1 MAIGTH
7 TPRDK
12 FDLLIAFVRRT
23 LRYWWLIG
31 IITFVGGVLAVV
43 FALMQK
49 PKYLSEAKIFYNE
62 RIQSSVLQG
71 REYGVNTK
79 NLGYHY
85 QEMLLSRTNMVKIIE
100 ALDLHAKTRAKQG
113 LDAAIEEFKKEAAF
127 KVRGIGMFHIS
138 YLSEDA
144 DLAQKVTSMMIDILL
159 AEDERVRREQAS
171 ATMNFLLEQKA
182 KINKEL
188 DKRQRELATF
198 INEHPEFAL
207 DTAAGGAST
216 PGASIRAQAQARNG
230 GQSAL
235 PLPDD
240 MDPRLHA
247 LERQRR
253 RIRDRLAT
261 PDNQAGTAPRKTPE
275 QIEAER
281 LVEEAD
287 RDLKRA
293 QRELED
299 RLARLQ
305 PAHPDVIRAQSEVAA
320 AQQRLQRART
330 QVPPAPPKAEP
341 VNRETL
347 QQELA
352 QIEREI
358 ASTKARI
365 RREQGEDVEIEGG
378 EAEAE
383 VVVEENWVV
392 ALETAY
398 ARHKQDVEE
407 QRKRLESTDASLSRA
422 EITAS
427 QQMAEQG
434 AVLTII
440 DPPNRPTMPQGKG
453 RAILAAA
460 GTAVFVM
467 LGTLLALALALIDDR
482 IYGAGDLERLAIAP
496 VAVVVPR
503 AGKGGLL
510 RRLFR
515 RG

>member
-12 FDLLIAFVRRT
+12 FDQLVAFVRRT

-31 IITFVGGVLAVV
+31 IITFAGGALAVM

-49 PKYLSEAKIFYNE
+49 PKYLSQAKVFYNE

-71 REYGVNTK
+71 RDYGVNTR
-79 NLGYHY
+79 NLGYQY
-85 QEMLLSRTNMVKIIE
+85 QEMLLSQTNMVQIIE
-100 ALDLHAKTRAKQG
+100 KLNLFKEVRDKRG
-113 LDAAIEEFKKEAAF
+113 VDAGIEEFKKQASF
-127 KVRGIGMFHIS
+127 KVRGVGMFNIS
-138 YLSEDA
+138 YVSQDA
-144 DLAQKVTSMMIDILL
+144 AEAQNVTAMMVDILL

-198 INEHPEFAL
+198 FSEHPEFAL

-216 PGASIRAQAQARNG
+216 PGASIRGQAQARNG
-230 GQSAL
+230 QGASM
-235 PLPDD
+235 PLPDNI
-240 MDPRLHA
+240 DPRLHA

-253 RIRDRLAT
+253 RIRDRLAA
-261 PDNQAGTAPRKTPE
+261 PDNQAGSAPRKTPE
-275 QIEAER
+275 QLDAER
-281 LVEEAD
+281 LVDEAD
-287 RDLKRA
+287 RDVRRA

-299 RLARLQ
+299 RQARLQ
-305 PAHPDVIRAQSEVAA
+305 PAHPDVIRAQSEVVA
-320 AQQRLQRART
+320 AQQRLQRAKM
-330 QVPPAPPKAEP
+330 QVPPPPPRAEP
-341 VNRETL
+341 VNREAL
-347 QQELA
+347 QVELQ

-358 ASTKARI
+358 ANTKARI
-365 RREQGEDVEIEGG
+365 RREEGDG
-378 EAEAE
+378 AASGDGSTDN

-392 ALETAY
+392 ALETEY
-398 ARHKQDVEE
+398 ARLSQGVDE
-407 QRKRLESTDASLSRA
+407 QRKRLESTDSSLSRA
-422 EITAS
+422 EISAS
-427 QQMAEQG
+427 QQMADQG

-440 DPPNRPTMPQGKG
+440 DPPNLPTIPQGKG

-467 LGTLLALALALIDDR
+467 LGTLLALGLALIDDR
-482 IYGAGDLERLAIAP
+482 IYGAADLERLALAP
-496 VAVVVPR
+496 VAVVVPKER
-503 AGKGGLL
+503 KGGLL
-510 RRLFR
+510 RRLFG